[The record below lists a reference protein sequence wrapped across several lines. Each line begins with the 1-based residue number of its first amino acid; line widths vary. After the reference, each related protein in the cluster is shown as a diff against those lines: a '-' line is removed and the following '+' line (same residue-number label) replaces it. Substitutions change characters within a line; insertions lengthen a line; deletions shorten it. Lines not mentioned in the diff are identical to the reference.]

1 MTSTMSLVVINQ
13 DGFAPLFG
21 TKAVKSIMFLI
32 YLALTACMQSDLLCL
47 SKRFG
52 VGNGCTC
59 QHPVIATDHFLSVL
73 MRQLRQIGIP
83 LNFNWMLSL
92 HMTAVV
98 SGLNSHD

>member
-21 TKAVKSIMFLI
+21 TKAVKSIRFLI
-32 YLALTACMQSDLLCL
+32 FLALTACMQSDLLCL
-47 SKRFG
+47 SKQFG

-59 QHPVIATDHFLSVL
+59 QHPVIATDHVLSVL
-73 MRQLRQIGIP
+73 MRQLRQNGNP

-92 HMTAVV
+92 HMAAVV
-98 SGLNSHD
+98 GGLNSHY